1 MLSETTGYLT
11 KNAKV
16 FAAYLPITLSTSW
29 SYATSLALIQLNNLP
44 SVPSTGSS
52 ALEVIYDDTFVLFL
66 PSSTQTLY
74 TNGSFHHGLDSS
86 PPSMTSAWLALD
98 DDRFILD
105 SSSLSI
111 PSCFPLALQSENFAI
126 IFRLLALS
134 PGSSKP
140 NHLLWLSIRR
150 FLLNLNLKVILVK
163 VPAYS
168 NNALNEQVDFLAKAA
183 HLSPQPTFSS
193 LAFSDAHNLLSFCSL
208 ARFTAFDPPV
218 LFDWAEIHFCLS
230 NMLPTLTTLQQ
241 RKPYLYSSNWLYPQC
256 NSALKDL
263 NHLWT
268 SLKPLP
274 VLFLDD
280 FFALDC
286 WNFDTPSSSCLWLTR
301 GLLPTHL
308 TLFLKNYFSSS
319 KNLKEFMLP

>member
-111 PSCFPLALQSENFAI
+111 PSCFPLALQSEIFAI

-230 NMLPTLTTLQQ
+230 SIKGFASHKNGHLEFWIFCIKLLLDMLPTLTTLQQ
-241 RKPYLYSSNWLYPQC
+241 HKPYLYSSNWLYPQC

-263 NHLWT
+263 NHL
-268 SLKPLP
+268 
-274 VLFLDD
+274 
-280 FFALDC
+280 
-286 WNFDTPSSSCLWLTR
+286 
-301 GLLPTHL
+301 
-308 TLFLKNYFSSS
+308 
-319 KNLKEFMLP
+319 